1 MCSLLKRQSSLKMC
15 GMIGVLSVVVST
27 TAYAN
32 QDDVVF
38 NTDVLDIADRDNVDL
53 SQFARAGYIMPGV
66 YTMQIHANKRNL
78 FEADVEFLKDPH
90 DSQKTFACIEPDVV
104 KSLGLKEKIEE
115 ELQWIEGGRC
125 LDFSSLEGFSA
136 QGNLATASLALTLPQ
151 ALMEYS
157 SDVWDPPA
165 RWEMGLSGVFVD
177 YNVITQ
183 LQKIQTGK
191 KTTTLGLSGLG
202 TVGLNLGAWR
212 VRSDWVGSIREQS
225 GREGKSEENFD
236 WSRFYA
242 YTAIPK
248 LRAKVTLGEA
258 YLDSNII
265 DGFRFL
271 GASLVTDDSM
281 LPPNLRGYAPEIV
294 GVAKTNAI
302 VSISQQGRK
311 IYETQ
316 VAAGPFRIQELNDTT
331 IGQLDV
337 VVTEEDGS
345 TQQFVVTG
353 AQMPYLTRP
362 GSLRYKLSAGKAIDL
377 NHHTIGS
384 VFGTGEASWGI
395 SNGWSLFGGSL
406 LSNDYQSL
414 TLGLGR
420 DLFALGSISLDVTQS
435 KARFDHTDDVTGHS
449 YRVSYT
455 KQFDQ
460 SNTQINFS
468 GYRFS
473 EEEYLSMSEFLDSRY
488 ERTILDKNKEMYTI
502 SLNKHFTELGLSAY
516 LSYDRQ
522 TYWNKPG
529 NNRYN
534 LSFSRYFNIGR
545 MKGIS
550 ASFMAY
556 RNEQYN
562 QKDDGVSLSISLPMG
577 KSTVGYN
584 GSMNGE
590 DVHNLSYYNRIDD
603 KHNISASLGYAESGV
618 NLSTFYNVD
627 TDVAKVVNTA
637 SYRENSYFG
646 ITSNIQGGMTVT
658 PKGAAFHRIN
668 GIESTRILLDTAGV
682 SGVPVKGYGSS
693 MQSNRL
699 GYAVVTDVNSYYRNT
714 LSIDVNDLNDETE
727 ALSSVTR
734 ATLTQ
739 GAIGYRKFD
748 VLAGH
753 KAMAVIQLQQG
764 TFPPFGATVKNQ
776 KQQTTG
782 LIGEDGSV
790 YLSGIRPNAEM
801 YIYWAGEKKCKLSI
815 ASKLPEDLWA
825 EVMQLQCTALDPND
839 H

>member
-1 MCSLLKRQSSLKMC
+1 MCSLLKRRSSLKMC
-15 GMIGVLSVVVST
+15 GMIGVLSVVVSIT
-27 TAYAN
+27 GYAN

-38 NTDVLDIADRDNVDL
+38 NTDVLDIADRNNVDL
-53 SQFARAGYIMPGV
+53 SQFSRAGYIMPGV

-78 FEADVEFLKDPH
+78 FEAEIEFLIDPN
-90 DSQKTFACIEPDVV
+90 DSKKTFACIEPRVV
-104 KSLGLKEKIEE
+104 KTLGLKEKIAK
-115 ELQWIEGGRC
+115 ELQWIERGRC
-125 LDFSSLEGFSA
+125 LDFSSLEGITA
-136 QGNLATASLALTLPQ
+136 QGNLATASLTLTLPQ

-157 SDVWDPPA
+157 SEVWDPPA
-165 RWEMGLSGVFVD
+165 RWENGLSGIFID
-177 YNVITQ
+177 YNLLTQ
-183 LQKIQTGK
+183 LQKIQTGNK
-191 KTTTLGLSGLG
+191 VTTLGLSGMG

-212 VRSDWVGSIREQS
+212 IRSDWIGSVREQS
-225 GREGKSEENFD
+225 GREGKRDERFE

-258 YLDSNII
+258 YLDSNIV
-265 DGFRFL
+265 DGFRFV

-294 GVAKTNAI
+294 GVARTNAI
-302 VSISQQGRK
+302 VTVSQQGRK

-331 IGQLDV
+331 LGQLDV
-337 VVTEEDGS
+337 VVNEEDGS
-345 TQQFVVTG
+345 TQQFVVNS

-362 GSLRYKLSAGKAIDL
+362 GSVRYKMSAGKATDM
-377 NHHTIGS
+377 NHHTIGPA
-384 VFGTGEASWGI
+384 FGTGEASWGV
-395 SNGWSLFGGSL
+395 SNGWSMFGGSL
-406 LSNDYQSL
+406 LSNDYQSF

-420 DLFALGSISLDVTQS
+420 DLFALGSVSLDVTQS
-435 KARFDHTDDVTGHS
+435 QARFEHTDDVKGYS
-449 YRVSYT
+449 YRLSYS

-460 SNTQINFS
+460 ANTQINFS

-473 EEEYLSMSEFLDSRY
+473 EEEYLSMSEFIDSRY
-488 ERTILDKNKEMYTI
+488 EKTILDKSKEMYTI
-502 SLNKHFTELGLSAY
+502 SLNKHFAGLGLSTY

-534 LSFSRYFNIGR
+534 LSLSRYFDFGR
-545 MKGIS
+545 VKAIS
-550 ASFMAY
+550 TSLLAY

-562 QKDDGVSLSISLPMG
+562 QTDNGVSLLISLPMG

-584 GSMNGE
+584 GSINGE
-590 DVHNLSYYNRIDD
+590 SVHNLSYYNRLDD
-603 KHNISASLGYAESGV
+603 KHNVSASLGYAESGV

-627 TDVAKVVNTA
+627 TDVAKVMNTA

-646 ITSNIQGGMTVT
+646 ITSSLQGGVTVT

-668 GIESTRILLDTAGV
+668 GLESTRVLLDTAGV
-682 SGVPVKGYGSS
+682 AEVPVKGYGSS
-693 MQSNRL
+693 IYTNRL
-699 GYAVVTDVNSYYRNT
+699 GYAVITDVNSYYRNT
-714 LSIDVNDLNDETE
+714 LSINVNDLNDETE

-734 ATLTQ
+734 TTLTQ

-753 KAMAVIQLQQG
+753 KAMAVIELAQG
-764 TFPPFGATVKNQ
+764 GFPPFGATIKNE

-790 YLSGIRPNAEM
+790 YLSGIHPGAQM
-801 YIYWAGEKKCKLSI
+801 FVYWAGEQKCRLNI
-815 ASKLPEDLWA
+815 ANTLAKDLWA
-825 EVMQLQCTALDPND
+825 ETMQLQCTAVASAD